1 MNTTLDFEA
10 YCRRTGFDGPAAPTL
25 GTLRCLIA
33 QHAAAIPFENIEVLA
48 GRVPG
53 LDLASLQAK
62 LVQSRR
68 GGYCF
73 EQNRLFMACLQ
84 GLGFA
89 VRPLEAR
96 VRAGVAADVVTAR
109 THMALRVMLEGEDH
123 LVDVGFGG
131 LAPTAPL
138 RLGSRAEQDT
148 GYGVYRFIDAAGAVL
163 LQARTHAGWSDCYRL
178 GPDDPQPIDFEMGNW
193 WVATHP
199 KAMLRQNLL
208 VARKQPDRRLT
219 LFNNQLSTQATLAS
233 VPEQRTLGS
242 RAEFE
247 DVLAEAF
254 GLAIDSPDLDA
265 VMAVI
270 ARQAAA
276 LASARAAPLPS
287 PLRPSPGDA
296 PS

>member
-1 MNTTLDFEA
+1 MDTTLDFEA

-25 GTLRCLIA
+25 GTLRRLITL
-33 QHAAAIPFENIEVLA
+33 HAAAIPFENIEVLA
-48 GRVPG
+48 GRVPS
-53 LDLASLQAK
+53 LDLASLQTK

-84 GLGFA
+84 SLGFA

-96 VRAGVAADVVTAR
+96 VRAGVPADVVTAR
-109 THMALRVMLEGEDH
+109 THMALRVTLEGEDH

-138 RLGSRAEQDT
+138 KLDSRAEQDT
-148 GYGVYRFIDAAGAVL
+148 GYGVYRFVDAAGGVL
-163 LQARTHAGWSDCYRL
+163 LQAQAHSGWSDCYRL
-178 GPDDPQPIDFEMGNW
+178 GPEEPQPIDFEMGNW

-219 LFNNQLSTQATLAS
+219 LFNNQLSTQVTLAS
-233 VPEQRTLGS
+233 APEQRTLGS

-254 GLAIDSPDLDA
+254 GLAIASADLDA

-270 ARQAAA
+270 AGQAAA
-276 LASARAAPLPS
+276 SLPS
-287 PLRPSPGDA
+287 PLYPRPGDT
-296 PS
+296 PP